1 MRVKL
6 QREAKR
12 SGAGYKRYNS
22 YNNAYSIYSKTLQFG
37 ETNCNSDCADK
48 PMASPSAFETTVVHC
63 HLKTKSNFF

>member
-22 YNNAYSIYSKTLQFG
+22 YNNAYTVYSKTLQFG
-37 ETNCNSDCADK
+37 ERDFNSDCADK
-48 PMASPSAFETTVVHC
+48 LMVSPSV
-63 HLKTKSNFF
+63 L